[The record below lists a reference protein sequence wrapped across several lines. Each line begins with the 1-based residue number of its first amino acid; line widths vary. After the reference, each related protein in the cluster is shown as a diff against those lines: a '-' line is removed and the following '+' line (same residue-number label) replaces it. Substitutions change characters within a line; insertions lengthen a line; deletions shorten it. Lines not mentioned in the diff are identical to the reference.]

1 MRHRRQ
7 NLVVLLVMLVLACV
21 SQAAP
26 ALAAAPSPNR
36 TGAASGWLA
45 RQMTGRSHFVTKF
58 QGKTFPN
65 QGGTIDAIF
74 AFAATGTANQY
85 GARAISWLERPAI
98 LSNYIGNGT
107 TNSFAGA
114 TAKVML
120 AAQIRGVNPAK
131 FAGVNLPARLAK
143 LLTPSGRYS
152 DHSTFGDF
160 SNAFSQ
166 SLAII
171 ALSRRSHAPSKA
183 VAFLVGTECK
193 NGGFPLNFGQ
203 TTCASDPD
211 STALDVQALLA
222 SGRPGVARR
231 GLRWL
236 ASVQQRNGGFRA
248 SGATAANANTTGLA
262 GEALA
267 AGRWFGRAARA
278 QRFLLSL
285 QVGCSG
291 AKANRG
297 ALAFQ
302 KAGFKSGTAIS
313 ATAQG
318 ILGLAD
324 VSLASLTSRGASN
337 VAPHLK
343 CAS

>member
-1 MRHRRQ
+1 MRHRPPR
-7 NLVVLLVMLVLACV
+7 LVFLFIMLVLALV
-21 SQAAP
+21 SQTGPAQAAT
-26 ALAAAPSPNR
+26 SSQNR
-36 TGAASGWLA
+36 AGAASGWLA
-45 RQMTGRSHFVTKF
+45 RQMTNHSHFVTKF

-65 QGGTIDAIF
+65 QGGTIDAVF

-85 GARAISWLERPAI
+85 GARAMTWLERHAI
-98 LSNYIGNGT
+98 LTNYIGNGT
-107 TNSFAGA
+107 TSSFAGA
-114 TAKVML
+114 TAKVLL
-120 AAQIRGVNPAK
+120 AAEVRGVNPAK
-131 FAGVNLPARLAK
+131 FGGVNLPARLAK

-152 DHSTFGDF
+152 DQSSFGDF

-166 SLAII
+166 ALAII
-171 ALSRRSHAPSKA
+171 ALNRRGQAPAKA
-183 VAFLVGTECK
+183 VGFLVGSECK

-203 TTCASDPD
+203 TACTSDPD
-211 STALDVQALLA
+211 STAMAVQALLA
-222 SGRPGVARR
+222 SGRRAAAVR

-236 ASVQQRNGGFRA
+236 ASVQLHNGGFAA
-248 SGATAANANTTGLA
+248 SGATAANANTTGLV

-267 AGRWFGRAARA
+267 AGRWFGRADRA

-285 QVGCSG
+285 QVGCS

-302 KAGFKSGTAIS
+302 KTQFKRSTAIS

-324 VSLASLTSRGASN
+324 VSLGKLTSRGSSD
-337 VAPHLK
+337 VAPHLR